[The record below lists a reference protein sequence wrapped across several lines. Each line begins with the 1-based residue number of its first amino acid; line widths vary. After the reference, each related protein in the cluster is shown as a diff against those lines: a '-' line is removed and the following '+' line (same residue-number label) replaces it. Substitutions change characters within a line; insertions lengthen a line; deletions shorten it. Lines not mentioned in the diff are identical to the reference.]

1 MACSLLLPC
10 EIHWY
15 ELGLNPRVAKFVNRE
30 RGLAVGVFD
39 FVHFFWGGDGG
50 WEWGDFSR
58 VES

>member
-30 RGLAVGVFD
+30 RGIKPLKLYD
-39 FVHFFWGGDGG
+39 
-50 WEWGDFSR
+50 SKNKNL
-58 VES
+58 

>member
-30 RGLAVGVFD
+30 RGLAVWVFD
-39 FVHFFWGGDGG
+39 FVHFIILLIKLKIY
-50 WEWGDFSR
+50 R
-58 VES
+58 I

>member
-30 RGLAVGVFD
+30 RGLAVGAFD
-39 FVHFFWGGDGG
+39 FVHFFWGLG
-50 WEWGDFSR
+50 
-58 VES
+58 